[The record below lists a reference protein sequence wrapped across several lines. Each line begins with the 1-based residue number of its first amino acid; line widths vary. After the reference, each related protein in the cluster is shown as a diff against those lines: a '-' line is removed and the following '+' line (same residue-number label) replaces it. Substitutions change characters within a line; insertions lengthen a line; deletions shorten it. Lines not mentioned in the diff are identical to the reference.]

1 MSKSYKMKNITLT
14 FLTLLFV
21 ISCSENISP
30 VDSGLE
36 NKVFHFGNG
45 SEPQGIDPHIV
56 TGVPEHHLLIALCE
70 GLTSS
75 NPKGGKSLS
84 GAAESW
90 DISSDGREYTFY
102 LQKNGKWSNGDLVTA
117 HDFVWSWK
125 RMLTPS
131 LGAQYPDMLYY
142 LVNAE
147 KYYSSESLPSMSGE
161 LLKYIID
168 TEELSQHHD
177 KAKVFFK
184 TNSNEELVFNESSD
198 LFEVLNLLEEVD
210 NSYKNKEIKDFD
222 EKFIETKSSLVKS
235 INKWNFTKIANNIDF
250 DNVGVKAIDD
260 STLQVKLSNPTP
272 FFLGL
277 LSHYSTWPVHKETV
291 LKFGSIDDR
300 NGQWTRPGNFVCN
313 GPFQLKS
320 WELNSRIIVEKSPT
334 YWDANT
340 VSLNEMHFYPVQ
352 NVMTEDRMFR
362 AGQLHLTST
371 LPSQKC
377 PVYIE
382 EKNPDLRIDPY
393 MGTYFYRLNT
403 NHPVLK
409 DPRVRKALAFSINR
423 KQLVEKVTKCGQ
435 IPSYSFTPPGSNGY
449 QPNTSISFDPEY
461 AKSLIKEAGYDE
473 NNPFPKLE
481 ILFNT
486 NEDHRKIALAIQQM
500 WQQNLGVQ
508 IELVNQ
514 DWKVYLNREMIGDFE
529 VSRAGWIGD
538 YEDPNTFLDLL
549 RPNRGNNK
557 TGWANMEY
565 DALVEKANAT
575 QDQVKRYELL
585 NKAEQILIDEMPI
598 IPLYTYVRSYQL
610 SSDVKG
616 YYPNY
621 LDHHNPKY
629 IYLERD

>member
-1 MSKSYKMKNITLT
+1 MNKILLS
-14 FLTLLFV
+14 FLSLVLI
-21 ISCSENISP
+21 ISCSKSVSP
-30 VDSGLE
+30 VDTGLE
-36 NKVFHFGNG
+36 NQTFHFGNG

-70 GLTSS
+70 GLTTS
-75 NPKGGKSLS
+75 NPRGGESLA

-90 DISSDGREYTFY
+90 DISEDGRIYTFN
-102 LQKNGKWSNGDLVTA
+102 LQKNGKWSNGDSVTA
-117 HDFVWSWK
+117 QDFVWSWM
-125 RMLTPS
+125 RVLTPS
-131 LGAQYPDMLYY
+131 LGSQYPDMLYY
-142 LVNAE
+142 VVGAE
-147 KYYSSESLPSMSGE
+147 EYHTDPYFSGE
-161 LLKYIID
+161 QQLSVEVDLQSIKRLDELKSKQRSKL
-168 TEELSQHHD
+168 TTHELEELIILET
-177 KAKVFFK
+177 KVQYNNRK
-184 TNSNEELVFNESSD
+184 LAEELESISSKSNTE
-198 LFEVLNLLEEVD
+198 LYTKP
-210 NSYKNKEIKDFD
+210 SFD
-222 EKFIETKSSLVKS
+222 M
-235 INKWNFTKIANNIDF
+235 
-250 DNVGVKAIDD
+250 VGVRALDD
-260 STLQVKLSNPTP
+260 LTLEVTLKEPTP

-291 LKFGSIDDR
+291 LKHGSIDDR

-313 GPFQLKS
+313 GAFQLKS
-320 WELNSRIIVEKSPT
+320 WELNSRIIVEKNPM

-340 VSLNEMHFYPVQ
+340 VGLNEIHYYPVQ

-362 AGQLHLTST
+362 AGQLHVTST

-403 NHPVLK
+403 KHPVLQ
-409 DPRVRKALAFSINR
+409 DPKVRRALAFSIDR
-423 KQLVEKVTKCGQ
+423 KQLVDKVTKCGQ
-435 IPSYSFTPPGSNGY
+435 IPAYSFTPPGSNGY
-449 QPNTSISFDPEY
+449 EPDTSITFDPEY
-461 AKSLIKEAGYDE
+461 AKSLLKEAGYDE
-473 NNPFPKLE
+473 NNPFPELE

-508 IELVNQ
+508 IKLVNQ

-538 YEDPNTFLDLL
+538 YEDPNTFLDTL

-557 TGWANMEY
+557 TGWANAEY
-565 DALVEKANAT
+565 DSLVEKANET
-575 QDQVKRYELL
+575 QDQAKRYDLL
-585 NKAEQILIDEMPI
+585 NTAEKILIDEMPI

-610 SSDVKG
+610 SPDVKG

-621 LDHHNPKY
+621 LDHHHPKY